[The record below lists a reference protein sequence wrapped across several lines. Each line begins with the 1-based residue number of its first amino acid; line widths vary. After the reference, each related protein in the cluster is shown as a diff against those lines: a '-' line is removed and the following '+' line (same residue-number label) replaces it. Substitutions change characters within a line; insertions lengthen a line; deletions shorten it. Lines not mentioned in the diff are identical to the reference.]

1 MAGIF
6 GLDFG
11 TTNSVAAFI
20 QRNPDNQSYHAEV
33 LSDSQ
38 GRPHPSVVWYN
49 GADIIVG
56 RQAKDHLGQLG
67 LGVFGD
73 IVRSPKMY
81 LGSTT
86 GIHVGGVNRPAA
98 EVVADV
104 LRYLKDHAVQSG
116 RAEDQ
121 SFDRAVLTVP
131 VAMDGRA
138 RRELRQAALA
148 AGIHVHQFVH
158 EPLAALYGHLRAQP
172 NFAEMCAQMEG
183 RLALVFDWGGGTLDL
198 TLCRLHH
205 GTLVQILNLGDQE
218 VGGDKFDLELVKL
231 AKRKHAEKYP
241 DADWAKLQPSAES
254 RLISQCEAAKIRLSD
269 AEKAFLLVKDM
280 LASPG
285 PEKDLDI
292 TLTRQDLLDA
302 TSTLVR
308 DGLATIDRLLD
319 TVGVP
324 RTAIEFCLV
333 TGGMSGMPAIR
344 ERLIQYFDA
353 FRVRTASN
361 AVTSIAEGAAWIA
374 HDNVRVSLAKPIE
387 VLNADDVYLP
397 VLRSGTPLPLEGE
410 QISEPMSLY
419 CVDPRDQKAKLT
431 IARNRWPGRE
441 SPADPRLPYGCLT
454 VSVDPTAD
462 PLMERLELAVVIDH
476 NCVAR
481 VSVRS
486 QLMGDQSQLE
496 INNLEF
502 GLKLTNGGSP
512 SDEDHGAKGKADP
525 WKRNLPAIGSV
536 RARSNVAN
544 SAHAYHLIPG
554 EIASDAQRMTRR
566 QHDEMMYYKPCS
578 ICERTAYHIERFG
591 CERCAERGQAISP
604 FEAEKRWAQRMQEY
618 QKTRDS
624 A

>member
-20 QRNPDNQSYHAEV
+20 QRNPDHKGYHANV
-33 LSDSQ
+33 LTDRQ

-49 GADIIVG
+49 GAEIVVG
-56 RQAKDHLGQLG
+56 RQAKENMGQLG

-73 IVRSPKMY
+73 VVRSPKMF

-86 GIHVGGVNRPAA
+86 GIHVGGVSRPAA
-98 EVVADV
+98 EVVADI
-104 LRYLKDHAVQSG
+104 LRYVKDQALQRG
-116 RAEDQ
+116 EEDQ
-121 SFDRAVLTVP
+121 TFDRAVLTVP
-131 VAMDGRA
+131 VSMDGRA
-138 RRELRQAALA
+138 RLELRQAALA

-158 EPLAALYGHLRAQP
+158 EPLAALYGHLRAQE
-172 NFAEMCAQMEG
+172 NFAEMSARMEG
-183 RLALVFDWGGGTLDL
+183 RLALVYDWGGGTLDL

-218 VGGDKFDLELVKL
+218 VGGDKFDLELVRL
-231 AKRKHAEKYP
+231 AKRKHAEHDP
-241 DADWAKLQPSAES
+241 AADWSKLQPSAEA

-269 AEKAFLLVKDM
+269 SDKAFLLVKDM
-280 LASPG
+280 LASAG

-292 TLTRQDLLDA
+292 TLTRQELLQA
-302 TSTLVR
+302 TSVLVR

-324 RTAIEFCLV
+324 RTAVEFCLV
-333 TGGMSGMPAIR
+333 TGGMSAMPAIR
-344 ERLIQYFDA
+344 EGLIQYFDA
-353 FRVRTASN
+353 ARVRTASN

-374 HDNVRVSLAKPIE
+374 HDGVRITLAKPIE

-397 VLRSGTPLPLEGE
+397 VFRSGTMLPLEGD

-441 SPADPRLPYGCLT
+441 GPADPRLPYGCLT
-454 VSVDPTAD
+454 VSVDPMAD
-462 PLMERLELAVVIDH
+462 PLMERLKLVVAIDH

-481 VSVRS
+481 VTVHSSLV
-486 QLMGDQSQLE
+486 GDHSSLE

-502 GLKLTNGGSP
+502 GLKMPNGTTP
-512 SDEDHGAKGKADP
+512 PDKSDKDKEKPEP
-525 WKRNLPAIGSV
+525 WKKTLPLSGSV
-536 RARSNVAN
+536 RVRSNVTK
-544 SAHAYHLIPG
+544 SAHAKHLIPG
-554 EIASDAQRMTRR
+554 EIAAVRTTQR
-566 QHDEMMYYKPCS
+566 QHDELMYYKPCS
-578 ICERTAYHIERFG
+578 ICDRNAYQIERFG
-591 CERCAERGQAISP
+591 CDRCAEHGQALSP
-604 FEAEKRWAQRMQEY
+604 LAAEERWARQIAEY
-618 QKTRDS
+618 TASRKTG
-624 A
+624 

>member
-20 QRNPDNQSYHAEV
+20 QRNPDKQGHHANV
-33 LSDSQ
+33 LTDRQ

-49 GADIIVG
+49 GAETIVG
-56 RQAKDHLGQLG
+56 RQAKEHMGQLG

-86 GIHVGGVNRPAA
+86 GIHVDGVNRPAA

-104 LRYLKDHAVQSG
+104 LRYVRSQAIQDGSSEQT
-116 RAEDQ
+116 
-121 SFDRAVLTVP
+121 FDRAVLTVP
-131 VAMDGRA
+131 VSMDGTA

-158 EPLAALYGHLRAQP
+158 EPLAALYGYLRAQP
-172 NFAEMCAQMEG
+172 NFAEMCASMEG
-183 RLALVFDWGGGTLDL
+183 RLALVFDCGGGTLDL
-198 TLCRLHH
+198 TLCRLTR

-218 VGGDKFDLELVKL
+218 VGGDKFDLELVRL
-231 AKRKHAEKYP
+231 AERKHAEKYP
-241 DADWAKLQPSAES
+241 AADWTKLQTSARA
-254 RLISQCEAAKIRLSD
+254 RLISQCEAAKIKLSD
-269 AEKAFLLVKDM
+269 SDKAFLLVKDL
-280 LASPG
+280 LAVPG
-285 PEKDLDI
+285 PERDLDI
-292 TLTRQDLLDA
+292 TLTKEELVQA

-308 DGLATIDRLLD
+308 DGLRTIDRLLD

-333 TGGMSGMPAIR
+333 TGGMSRMPAIR
-344 ERLIQYFDA
+344 EGLIQCFDA
-353 FRVRTASN
+353 ARVRITDN

-374 HDNVRVSLAKPIE
+374 HDAVRVSLAKPIE
-387 VLNADDVYLP
+387 VLNADDVYVS
-397 VLRSGTPLPLEGE
+397 VLRSGTLLPLEGE

-431 IARNRWPGRE
+431 LARNRWPGRE

-454 VSVDPTAD
+454 VSVDPTAK
-462 PLMERLELAVVIDH
+462 PLMERLELLVAVDH

-481 VSVRS
+481 ATVRS
-486 QLMGDQSQLE
+486 SLIGDQNALE

-502 GLKLTNGGSP
+502 GLKLPNGADP
-512 SDEDHGAKGKADP
+512 SGGAKDEIETTTDP
-525 WKRNLPAIGSV
+525 WRRAVPAAGAV
-536 RARSNVAN
+536 RSRSNVTN
-544 SAHAYHLIPG
+544 NCYGNDMIPG
-554 EIASDAQRMTRR
+554 EIADKIITRR

-578 ICERTAYHIERFG
+578 HCDRNAYQIERFG
-591 CERCAERGQAISP
+591 CDRCAQHGQALSA
-604 FEAEKRWAQRMQEY
+604 FAAEKQWAERLRQY
-618 QKTRDS
+618 QAARNT

>member
-20 QRNPDNQSYHAEV
+20 QRNPDKQGHHANV
-33 LSDSQ
+33 LTDRQ

-49 GADIIVG
+49 GAETIVG
-56 RQAKDHLGQLG
+56 RQAKEHMGQLC

-86 GIHVGGVNRPAA
+86 GIHVGGVNRPPA

-104 LRYLKDHAVQSG
+104 LRYVRSQAIQSG
-116 RAEDQ
+116 TSDQ
-121 SFDRAVLTVP
+121 DFDRAVLTVP
-131 VAMDGRA
+131 VAMDGTA

-148 AGIHVHQFVH
+148 AGIHVQQFVH
-158 EPLAALYGHLRAQP
+158 EPLAALYGYLRAQP
-172 NFAEMCAQMEG
+172 NFAEMCASMEG

-198 TLCRLHH
+198 TLCRLTH
-205 GTLVQILNLGDQE
+205 GSLVQVLNLGDQE
-218 VGGDKFDLELVKL
+218 VGGDKFDLELVRL
-231 AKRKHAEKYP
+231 AKSKHAEKFP
-241 DADWAKLQPSAES
+241 AADWAKIQSSAGA

-269 AEKAFLLVKDM
+269 ADKAFLLVKDL
-280 LASPG
+280 LAVTG
-285 PEKDLDI
+285 PEKDLDV
-292 TLTRQDLLDA
+292 TLTKAELVQA
-302 TSTLVR
+302 TSILVR

-344 ERLIQYFDA
+344 EGLIQYFDA
-353 FRVRTASN
+353 ARVRTAPN
-361 AVTSIAEGAAWIA
+361 AVTSI
-374 HDNVRVSLAKPIE
+374 PIE

-397 VLRSGTPLPLEGE
+397 VVRSGTLLPLEGE
-410 QISEPMSLY
+410 QISEPLSLY

-431 IARNRWPGRE
+431 LARNRWPGRE

-454 VSVDPTAD
+454 VSVDPMAK
-462 PLMERLELAVVIDH
+462 PLMERLELQISIDH

-481 VSVRS
+481 ASVHS
-486 QLMGDQSQLE
+486 SLIGDHNSLE

-502 GLKLTNGGSP
+502 GLKLPNGTEPLDG
-512 SDEDHGAKGKADP
+512 GKADQKSKSDP
-525 WKRNLPAIGSV
+525 WRRAVPQVGTV
-536 RARSNVAN
+536 RSRSNVTNNCYADD
-544 SAHAYHLIPG
+544 LIPG
-554 EIASDAQRMTRR
+554 EIAEKLKTPR
-566 QHDEMMYYKPCS
+566 QHDELMYYKSCS
-578 ICERTAYHIERFG
+578 HCDRNAYQIERFG
-591 CERCAERGQAISP
+591 CDRCAERGQALSP
-604 FEAEKRWAQRMQEY
+604 FDAEKQWTERMRHY
-618 QKTRDS
+618 QATRNS

>member
-20 QRNPDNQSYHAEV
+20 QRNPDKKGYHASV
-33 LSDSQ
+33 LTDRQ

-49 GADIIVG
+49 GAETVVG
-56 RQAKDHLGQLG
+56 RQAKEHMGQLG

-73 IVRSPKMY
+73 VVRSPKMY

-98 EVVADV
+98 EIVADI
-104 LRYLKDHAVQSG
+104 LRYVRDQANQSG
-116 RAEDQ
+116 EENQ
-121 SFDRAVLTVP
+121 SFDRAILTVP
-131 VAMDGRA
+131 VSMDGRA
-138 RRELRQAALA
+138 RSELRQAALT

-158 EPLAALYGHLRAQP
+158 EPLAALYGYLRAHA
-172 NFAEMCAQMEG
+172 NFAEMCAGMEG
-183 RLALVFDWGGGTLDL
+183 RLALVYDWGGGTLDL

-205 GTLVQILNLGDQE
+205 GTLLQILNLGDQE
-218 VGGDKFDLELVKL
+218 VGGDKFDLELVRL

-241 DADWAKLQPSAES
+241 AADWSKLQPSAEA

-269 AEKAFLLVKDM
+269 SDKAFLLVKDM

-292 TLTRQDLLDA
+292 TLTRQELLQA
-302 TSTLVR
+302 TSALVR

-324 RTAIEFCLV
+324 RTAVEFCLA
-333 TGGMSGMPAIR
+333 TGGMSAMPAIR
-344 ERLIQYFDA
+344 EGLIQYFDA
-353 FRVRTASN
+353 VRVRSASN
-361 AVTSIAEGAAWIA
+361 AATSIAEGAAWIA
-374 HDNVRVSLAKPIE
+374 HDKVRVSLAKPIE

-397 VLRSGTPLPLEGE
+397 VFRSGTLLPLEGD

-454 VSVDPTAD
+454 VSVDPMAD
-462 PLMERLELAVVIDH
+462 PLMERLKLLVSIDH
-476 NCVAR
+476 NCVAH
-481 VSVRS
+481 VSVQS
-486 QLMGDQSQLE
+486 TLVGDQSSLE

-502 GLKLTNGGSP
+502 GLKMPNGDTPPGE
-512 SDEDHGAKGKADP
+512 SDKDKGKPDP
-525 WKRNLPAIGSV
+525 WKQTLPRPGSV
-536 RARSNVAN
+536 RVRSNVTN
-544 SAHAYHLIPG
+544 SAHADHLIPG
-554 EIASDAQRMTRR
+554 EIAAVRTTRR
-566 QHDEMMYYKPCS
+566 QHDELMYYKPCS
-578 ICERTAYHIERFG
+578 ICNRSAYHIERFG
-591 CERCAERGQAISP
+591 CDRCADRGQALSP
-604 FEAEKRWAQRMQEY
+604 FEAEKRWSERMRQY
-618 QKTRDS
+618 QAARNT

>member
-20 QRNPDNQSYHAEV
+20 QRNPDKKSYHAEV
-33 LSDSQ
+33 LTDRQ

-49 GADIIVG
+49 GADIVVG
-56 RQAKDHLGQLG
+56 RQAKDHMGQLG

-104 LRYLKDHAVQSG
+104 LRYVKNQAIQSAG
-116 RAEDQ
+116 AGDQ
-121 SFDRAVLTVP
+121 TFDRAVLTVP
-131 VAMDGRA
+131 VSMDGRA

-158 EPLAALYGHLRAQP
+158 EPLAALYGHLRAQT
-172 NFAEMCAQMEG
+172 NFAEMCARMEG

-218 VGGDKFDLELVKL
+218 VGGDKFDLELVRL

-241 DADWAKLQPSAES
+241 AADWTMLQPSAEA
-254 RLISQCEAAKIRLSD
+254 RLISQCEAAKIKLSD
-269 AEKAFLLVKDM
+269 SDKAFLLVKDM
-280 LASPG
+280 LASTG
-285 PEKDLDI
+285 PEKDMDI
-292 TLTRQDLLDA
+292 TLTRQELLEA

-308 DGLATIDRLLD
+308 DGLGTIDRLLD

-333 TGGMSGMPAIR
+333 TGGMSAMPAIR
-344 ERLIQYFDA
+344 ERLIQCFDA
-353 FRVRTASN
+353 ARVRTASN

-397 VLRSGTPLPLEGE
+397 VLRSGTPLPQEGQ

-454 VSVDPTAD
+454 VSVDPMAD
-462 PLMERLELAVVIDH
+462 PLMERLELSVVIDH
-476 NCVAR
+476 NCVAQ

-486 QLMGDQSQLE
+486 LLIGDENRLE

-502 GLKLTNGGSP
+502 GLKLPNGDTPPGQNEKDKEKS
-512 SDEDHGAKGKADP
+512 DP
-525 WKRNLPAIGSV
+525 WRQSSPLPGSV
-536 RARSNVAN
+536 RVRSNVTN
-544 SAHAYHLIPG
+544 FAHADHLIPG
-554 EIASDAQRMTRR
+554 EIAPVRKTQR

-578 ICERTAYHIERFG
+578 ICHRSAYHIERFG
-591 CERCAERGQAISP
+591 CDRCSERGQALSP
-604 FEAEKRWAQRMQEY
+604 LAAEKHWAKQIAEY
-618 QKTRDS
+618 HASRKTG
-624 A
+624 